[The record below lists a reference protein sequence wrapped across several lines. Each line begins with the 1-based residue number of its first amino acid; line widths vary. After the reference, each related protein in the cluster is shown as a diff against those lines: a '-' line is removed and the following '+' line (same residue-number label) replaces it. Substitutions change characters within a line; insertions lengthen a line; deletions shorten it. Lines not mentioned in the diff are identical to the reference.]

1 MFTTVTK
8 NKRKVFLE
16 NFFSLSVLQFVSNAL
31 PIITIPY
38 LTRTM
43 GLEGFGIYVFIQA
56 LINFLDI
63 LVSYGFRVSATDE
76 IAKNSEN
83 PVAVSRIFWT
93 VIFTK
98 ICLLVCAIL
107 LLLIGIVFIPVF
119 SNNSY
124 LIFLGIP
131 LLLGNLLFPV
141 WLFQGLQNMKF
152 ITILHLV
159 SKSFFI
165 VTIFLFV
172 KDSSDIGTAIL
183 LHASGVLVAG
193 FLSLLVAIREFDLK
207 YYAPNLK
214 EITSQLRNG
223 RDIFFAQL
231 MVSFYTTINIIVLGL
246 FHPGAIVAAY
256 VLGDKV
262 FRLVG
267 SLSAPFNRAIF
278 PFLSAQYTQDKTNY
292 LVIARK
298 SIIALFLVFSVF
310 GVAVYFLAQWII
322 LVLAGGDI
330 QKSDSETIL
339 KILAIAIPFF
349 VVTAASTYHLVTQE
363 KSSLLLKI
371 LVFSA
376 VVNVILIFPVSFL
389 YEALGVAYLTL
400 GIAIAIAAAQTV
412 AMFRVVKDS

>member
-1 MFTTVTK
+1 MSTTVTK

-38 LTRTM
+38 LTRTI

-83 PVAVSRIFWT
+83 MVAVSRIFWT
-93 VIFTK
+93 VVFTK
-98 ICLLVCAIL
+98 ICLLVCTIL
-107 LLLIGIVFIPVF
+107 LLLIGIVFIPVL
-119 SNNSY
+119 SNNSH
-124 LIFLGIP
+124 LIFLGMP

-159 SKSFFI
+159 SKSFFV

-183 LHASGVLVAG
+183 LHASGVLIAG

-207 YYAPNLK
+207 FYAPNLK
-214 EITSQLRNG
+214 GITSQLRNG

-256 VLGDKV
+256 ALGDKV

-278 PFLSAQYTQDKTNY
+278 PILSTQYTHDKTDY

-298 SIIALFLVFSVF
+298 SIIALFLVFSVL

-339 KILAIAIPFF
+339 KILAVAIPFF
-349 VVTAASTYHLVTQE
+349 VVAAASTYHLVTQE

-400 GIAIAIAAAQTV
+400 GIAIAIAVAQTV
-412 AMFRVVKDS
+412 AMFHVSNKS

>member
-1 MFTTVTK
+1 MSTTVTK

-16 NFFSLSVLQFVSNAL
+16 NFLSLSVLQFVSNAL

-38 LTRTM
+38 LTRTI

-63 LVSYGFRVSATDE
+63 LVSYGFKVSATDE
-76 IAKNSEN
+76 IAKNYEN

-98 ICLLVCAIL
+98 ICLLICAIL

-119 SNNSY
+119 SNNSH
-124 LIFLGIP
+124 LIFLGMP

-152 ITILHLV
+152 IAILHFV
-159 SKSFFI
+159 SKSFFV

-172 KDSSDIGTAIL
+172 KDSSDIGIAIL
-183 LHASGVLVAG
+183 LHASGVLIAG
-193 FLSLLVAIREFDLK
+193 FLSLSVAIRKFDLK
-207 YYAPNLK
+207 FYAPNLK
-214 EITSQLRNG
+214 EITNQLRSG

-256 VLGDKV
+256 ALGDKV
-262 FRLVG
+262 FRVVG

-278 PFLSAQYTQDKTNY
+278 PILSAQYTHDKTNY
-292 LVIARK
+292 FVIARK
-298 SIIALFLVFSVF
+298 SIIVLFLVFSVL

-322 LVLAGGDI
+322 LVLAGDDI

-339 KILAIAIPFF
+339 KLLAVAIPFF
-349 VVTAASTYHLVTQE
+349 VVAASSTYHLVTQE

-400 GIAIAIAAAQTV
+400 GIAIAIAVSQTV

>member
-1 MFTTVTK
+1 MSTTVPK

-56 LINFLDI
+56 LITFLDI

-76 IAKNSEN
+76 IAKKSEN
-83 PVAVSRIFWT
+83 PVAVSRIFCT

-98 ICLLVCAIL
+98 VYLLIFTIL
-107 LLLIGIVFIPVF
+107 LLLIGILFIPVL
-119 SNNSY
+119 SNKSH
-124 LIFLGIP
+124 LIFLGLP
-131 LLLGNLLFPV
+131 LLLGNVLFPV

-159 SKSFFI
+159 SKSFF
-165 VTIFLFV
+165 VATIFLFV
-172 KDSSDIGTAIL
+172 KDSSDIGTAIV
-183 LHASGVLVAG
+183 LHASGALLAG
-193 FLSLLVAIREFDLK
+193 LLSLLVAIRTFDLK
-207 YYAPNLK
+207 FYAPNLK
-214 EITSQLRNG
+214 EIIIQLQKG

-256 VLGDKV
+256 ALGDKV

-267 SLSAPFNRAIF
+267 ALSAPFNRAIF
-278 PFLSAQYTQDKTNY
+278 PILSTQFIHENTDY

-298 SIIALFLVFSVF
+298 SIMALFLVFSVL
-310 GVAVYFLAQWII
+310 GVAVYFLAEWII

-330 QKSDSETIL
+330 QKSEAETIL
-339 KILAIAIPFF
+339 KILAVAIPFF
-349 VVTAASTYHLVTQE
+349 VVAAASTYHLVTQE

-376 VVNVILIFPVSFL
+376 VVNVILIFPVSYL
-389 YEALGVAYLTL
+389 YEGLGVAYLTL
-400 GIAIAIAAAQTV
+400 GIAISIAVAQTV
-412 AMFRVVKDS
+412 AMFRVVKRS